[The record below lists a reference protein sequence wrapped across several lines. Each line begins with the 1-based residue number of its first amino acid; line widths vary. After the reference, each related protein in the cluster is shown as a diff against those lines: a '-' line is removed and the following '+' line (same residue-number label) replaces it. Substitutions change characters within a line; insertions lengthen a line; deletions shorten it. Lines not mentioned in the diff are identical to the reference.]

1 MSEKGADRDE
11 STKATSD
18 QMAVVICI
26 EREEAK
32 SKIPVPADTKQAETD
47 DNWVL
52 VEKGKEESPGSRT
65 ITHDSGRS
73 T

>member
-1 MSEKGADRDE
+1 MSEKWANRDE
-11 STKATSD
+11 STKATSE

-32 SKIPVPADTKQAETD
+32 SKVPVPADTKQAEID
-47 DNWVL
+47 ENWVL
-52 VEKGKEESPGSRT
+52 VEEGKESSPGSQT
-65 ITHDSGRS
+65 NTNDSGRS